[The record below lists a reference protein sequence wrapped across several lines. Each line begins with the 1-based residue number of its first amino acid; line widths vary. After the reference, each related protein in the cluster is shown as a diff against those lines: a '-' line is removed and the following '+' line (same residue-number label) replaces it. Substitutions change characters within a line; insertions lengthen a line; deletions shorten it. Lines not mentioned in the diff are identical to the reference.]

1 MKDGAQD
8 LWNDH
13 DGPITQPQPQ
23 IQDQTSQQI
32 DLRKLAH
39 QSSNQNLTHLNNY
52 SQIRGYRSV
61 PEVRVL
67 ADPKRVSTEKPEKR
81 KIWRKNGSSTESESE
96 AEDES
101 QNQSYYSNM
110 GSIASLG
117 KYDGKRER
125 RVMPKTFDD
134 KTDFSEQVQ
143 LIKYE
148 LNKKKLSQGEENQD
162 QEQENVL
169 TQTRYYYSFAVLE
182 MFFILSLCIDFVFE

>member
-1 MKDGAQD
+1 M
-8 LWNDH
+8 
-13 DGPITQPQPQ
+13 
-23 IQDQTSQQI
+23 
-32 DLRKLAH
+32 
-39 QSSNQNLTHLNNY
+39 NNY

-67 ADPKRVSTEKPEKR
+67 ADRKLVSTEKPEKR
-81 KIWRKNGSSTESESE
+81 RIWRKNGSSTESESE

-101 QNQSYYSNM
+101 RNQGYYSNM

-148 LNKKKLSQGEENQD
+148 LNKKKLSQGEENQG

-169 TQTRYYYSFAVLE
+169 TQTRYYYSLAALE
-182 MFFILSLCIDFVFE
+182 MLLIFFLCVLILCLSNMVLVLMIDD

>member
-8 LWNDH
+8 LWNDL
-13 DGPITQPQPQ
+13 DGPITQVQTQ
-23 IQDQTSQQI
+23 IQAQNSRQI
-32 DLRKLAH
+32 DLRNLVN
-39 QSSNQNLTHLNNY
+39 QSSNQNLTNLTNF
-52 SQIRGYRSV
+52 SSIRGYRSV

-67 ADPKRVSTEKPEKR
+67 ADRKRVITEKPEKR
-81 KIWRKNGSSTESESE
+81 RIWRKNGSSTESESE

-101 QNQSYYSNM
+101 RNQGYYSNM

-134 KTDFSEQVQ
+134 KTDFSEQVE

-148 LNKKKLSQGEENQD
+148 LNKKKLSQSEENQG
-162 QEQENVL
+162 QEHENVL
-169 TQTRYYYSFAVLE
+169 TQTRYRYSFAAIE
-182 MFFILSLCIDFVFE
+182 MFFSFFVC